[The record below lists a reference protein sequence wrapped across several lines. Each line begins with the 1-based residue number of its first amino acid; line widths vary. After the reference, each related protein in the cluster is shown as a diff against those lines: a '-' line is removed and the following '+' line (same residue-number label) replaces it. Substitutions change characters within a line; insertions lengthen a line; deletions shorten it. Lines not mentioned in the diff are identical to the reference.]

1 MGARMTDGAGTGTQ
15 VGAPDIQAIVP
26 LLPPPPILAP
36 GLEN

>member
-1 MGARMTDGAGTGTQ
+1 MGARMTGVASTGTQ
-15 VGAPDIQAIVP
+15 EGAPVIQAIVP